1 MLIKTPAGNYV
12 FYKETDSIIIKQKT
26 TESKL
31 AYDGELMETG
41 GTTLFITLV
50 RENGT
55 QLLLD
60 VIGNNESSQ
69 FCIFKRIAKREVE
82 NLVLNI
88 MEAKNTG
95 VIEMIR
101 PDREEI
107 EREIRELKWYEM

>member
-26 TESKL
+26 TENKL
-31 AYDGELMETG
+31 SYDGELMEMG
-41 GTTLFITLV
+41 GTTFFITLV

-60 VIGNNESSQ
+60 VIGNNESSPL
-69 FCIFKRIAKREVE
+69 FKRMAKREVE

-107 EREIRELKWYEM
+107 EKEIRELKWYEM

>member
-1 MLIKTPAGNYV
+1 M
-12 FYKETDSIIIKQKT
+12 
-26 TESKL
+26 
-31 AYDGELMETG
+31 
-41 GTTLFITLV
+41 
-50 RENGT
+50 
-55 QLLLD
+55 LLD